1 MFILD
6 IIANGVLC
14 VGVMNEL
21 TSGERSAK
29 YILFHI
35 FKQIVDFKKSDG
47 GKASADMFAAQ
58 MNGDV
63 TPVAQA
69 EVMTNDSNNYVMVEA
84 VPVNSKVLQS
94 LDMNAPQKNNNLRKL
109 EVLYMD
115 RIIFMFSLEIIY
127 IGY

>member
-1 MFILD
+1 
-6 IIANGVLC
+6 
-14 VGVMNEL
+14 MNEL

-47 GKASADMFAAQ
+47 GKASSDMFAAQ
-58 MNGDV
+58 ANEDS

-69 EVMTNDSNNYVMVEA
+69 EVFSNDSGNNYVMVEA
-84 VPVNSKVLQS
+84 VPVNPKVLQS

-109 EVLYMD
+109 EVMRLICFNSVM
-115 RIIFMFSLEIIY
+115 ILTL
-127 IGY
+127 